1 MFRQGLY
8 SVQIIACRLI
18 AGDNMKFCN
27 VCGGSINRLIP
38 KGDNRERYVCSDE
51 ACGEIHYQNP
61 RIITGCLPIYKEQI
75 LLCRRA
81 IEPRLGLWTLPAGFL
96 ENQETTQQGAERES
110 LEEANANLDIKELY
124 TIFDI
129 PHINQVYFFYR
140 AELLDTHF
148 SPGIESLDVKLFKI
162 EDIPWDELAFPAIK
176 KTLEY
181 YIEDSAKQQFKFRS
195 AILEPSVA
203 R

>member
-1 MFRQGLY
+1 
-8 SVQIIACRLI
+8 
-18 AGDNMKFCN
+18 MKFCN

-140 AELLDTHF
+140 AELLDTDF
-148 SPGIESLDVKLFKI
+148 SPGIESLDVKLFKK

-195 AILEPSVA
+195 AILEPSIA

>member
-1 MFRQGLY
+1 
-8 SVQIIACRLI
+8 
-18 AGDNMKFCN
+18 MKFCN

-140 AELLDTHF
+140 AELLDTDF
-148 SPGIESLDVKLFKI
+148 SPGIESLDVKLFKK

>member
-1 MFRQGLY
+1 
-8 SVQIIACRLI
+8 
-18 AGDNMKFCN
+18 MKFCN

-38 KGDNRERYVCSDE
+38 QGDNRERYVCSDE

-140 AELLDTHF
+140 AELLDTDF
-148 SPGIESLDVKLFKI
+148 SPGIESLDVKLFKK

-195 AILEPSVA
+195 AILEPSIA

>member
-1 MFRQGLY
+1 
-8 SVQIIACRLI
+8 
-18 AGDNMKFCN
+18 MKFCN

-51 ACGEIHYQNP
+51 VCGEIHYQNP

-140 AELLDTHF
+140 AELLDTDF
-148 SPGIESLDVKLFKI
+148 SPGIESLDVKLFKK

-195 AILEPSVA
+195 AILEPSIA

>member
-1 MFRQGLY
+1 
-8 SVQIIACRLI
+8 
-18 AGDNMKFCN
+18 MKFCSN
-27 VCGGSINRLIP
+27 CGSSINSLIP
-38 KGDNRERYVCSDE
+38 EGDNRERYVCSDE
-51 ACGEIHYQNP
+51 KCGEIHYQNP

-81 IEPRLGLWTLPAGFL
+81 IEPRYGLWTLPAGFL
-96 ENQETTQQGAERES
+96 ENQETTQQGAQRES
-110 LEEANANLDIKELY
+110 IEEANANLDIKELY

-140 AELLDTHF
+140 AELIDTDF
-148 SPGIESLDVKLFKI
+148 SPGIESLDVKLFNI
-162 EDIPWDELAFPAIK
+162 EDIPWHELAFPAIK

-181 YIEDSAKQQFKFRS
+181 YIEDSAEQQFKFRS
-195 AILEPSVA
+195 SILEPSVP

>member
-1 MFRQGLY
+1 
-8 SVQIIACRLI
+8 
-18 AGDNMKFCN
+18 MKFCN

-51 ACGEIHYQNP
+51 ECGEIHYQNP

-110 LEEANANLDIKELY
+110 IEEANTNLVVKELY

-140 AELLDTHF
+140 AELIDTDF
-148 SPGIESLDVKLFKI
+148 SPGIESLDVKLFNK

-181 YIEDSAKQQFKFRS
+181 YIEDSAKQEFKFRS
-195 AILEPSVA
+195 AILEPSA
-203 R
+203 PR

>member
-1 MFRQGLY
+1 
-8 SVQIIACRLI
+8 
-18 AGDNMKFCN
+18 MKFCN

-140 AELLDTHF
+140 AELLDTDF
-148 SPGIESLDVKLFKI
+148 SPGIESLDVKLFKK

-181 YIEDSAKQQFKFRS
+181 YIEDSAKQQFKFRA

>member
-1 MFRQGLY
+1 
-8 SVQIIACRLI
+8 
-18 AGDNMKFCN
+18 MKFCN
-27 VCGGSINRLIP
+27 VCGGSINSLIP

-140 AELLDTHF
+140 AELLDTDF
-148 SPGIESLDVKLFKI
+148 SPGIESLDVKLFKK

-195 AILEPSVA
+195 AILEPSIA

>member
-1 MFRQGLY
+1 
-8 SVQIIACRLI
+8 
-18 AGDNMKFCN
+18 MKFCN